1 MVGLAG
7 VGKSVVARDAMHY
20 VLERRYFGGGVIQ
33 IDLAQ
38 IRSYKIF
45 EGKMKNFVI
54 KSLDLTP
61 EDSIH
66 HKIKKAREWE
76 FLELLEEFFDQRTE
90 RFKLRNKV
98 SNHDFSL
105 KFLLC
110 LDNAQDLIRQ
120 KFDG

>member
-66 HKIKKAREWE
+66 HKIKKARESE
-76 FLELLEEFFDQRTE
+76 FLELLEEFFD
-90 RFKLRNKV
+90 
-98 SNHDFSL
+98 
-105 KFLLC
+105 
-110 LDNAQDLIRQ
+110 
-120 KFDG
+120 